1 MRLVTL
7 ALLTACGIAVAAPA
21 MAEDV
26 IVGGRVGGVGV
37 GVNVDGPRH
46 YRDHDRVVVHE
57 GYARAHCKTVI
68 IHDGNVT
75 KKIKRCD

>member
-1 MRLVTL
+1 MKLVTL
-7 ALLTACGIAVAAPA
+7 AVLTVGAVAIAAPA

-26 IVGGRVGGVGV
+26 VVGGRAGGVGV
-37 GVNVDGPRH
+37 DVHDGYYHRH
-46 YRDHDRVVVHE
+46 HHDRVVVRE

-68 IHDGNVT
+68 IHDGGII